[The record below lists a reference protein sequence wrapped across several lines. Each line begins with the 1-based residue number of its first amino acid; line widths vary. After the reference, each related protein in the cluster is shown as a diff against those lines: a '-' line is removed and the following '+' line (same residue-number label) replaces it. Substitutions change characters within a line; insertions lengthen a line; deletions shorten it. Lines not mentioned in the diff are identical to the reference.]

1 MSENLVDG
9 DYGTSRARNGMPGS
23 CPKVYLYLL
32 YLDVKY
38 IMSIHRELRITGI
51 KLKTFDDRNL
61 VRMRSTLFEIK
72 GNVNKKKG
80 TQGDG
85 LR

>member
-1 MSENLVDG
+1 
-9 DYGTSRARNGMPGS
+9 MPRS
-23 CPKVYLYLL
+23 CPQVYLQLL

-61 VRMRSTLFEIK
+61 VRMRLILFEIK
-72 GNVNKKKG
+72 GNVNKKEPKEM
-80 TQGDG
+80 D
-85 LR
+85 